1 MSSERRLLE
10 TKGHFQ
16 TRVQPAPDGGRAAR
30 SLRQKC
36 KLKYME
42 LNFLLPWKTHYLAP
56 YFSDRDRRER
66 ESLSP
71 ATVNEERILTSDLSE
86 TATWFISH
94 VLIWICCTFGFSC
107 STNLPPVLI
116 LDGTNPQLSNLP
128 EGGRRKSDGDQT
140 LLTRAGVYSQK
151 IMNQRQEPSVLLGSI
166 GALNKF

>member
-1 MSSERRLLE
+1 MAVMSSERRLLE
-10 TKGHFQ
+10 TKHFQ

-56 YFSDRDRRER
+56 YFLDRDRR

-71 ATVNEERILTSDLSE
+71 ATVNEKSLSLTSDVSE

-94 VLIWICCTFGFSC
+94 VLIWICCPFGFSC

-128 EGGRRKSDGDQT
+128 EGGRRKSDGNQT
-140 LLTRAGVYSQK
+140 LLTRAGVSSQK
-151 IMNQRQEPSVLLGSI
+151 
-166 GALNKF
+166 K